1 MKSTTTGNLSSPSS
15 LDDTRSGLEAL
26 LGFLA
31 ADRRNFAEAAA
42 AIAARG
48 AAAVTPRQRAAE
60 LVAGIRGALG
70 GDVGG
75 TDWKVSVAGYVFA
88 HEDFLLRSRGI
99 AMNIAPVLAE
109 FGPEETDEVVMR
121 LDAPLTDAIAN
132 AASGV
137 RFVSICD
144 ANSDQYRWGAIAA
157 RDADAVDELI
167 HALGLDGSV
176 GLTVHRPKAARTR
189 ATPTEPRPLHRRKRA
204 LGAPRTRLPAPQDAA
219 YWAQAVAKVS
229 ENLEIRCG
237 YSATRSVEQRFCAL
251 LARYSR
257 GDDLAEIAAEGRK
270 LVGHD
275 LPELV
280 ARFPPPLSENDPEGF
295 GTPGHASMVRLA
307 ALLVLS
313 RASVAE
319 AQAFADAFFSAPRS
333 AGSENAY
340 DQWNAPSLLVD
351 AFLGHLGA
359 KVERPATAVAWP
371 GAFAPL
377 WRCLA
382 PAGPTGDRSA
392 NIEYFLAFWHRKMR
406 NEYIEPAF
414 GAVDNYSFIGHWSLE
429 AAATVVIAKIDDS
442 AFRDHPHF
450 PSDFADAAR

>member
-1 MKSTTTGNLSSPSS
+1 MTSTTTGNIASPTPST
-15 LDDTRSGLEAL
+15 LDDTRSGVEAL

-31 ADRRNFAEAAA
+31 ADRRNFADVAT

-48 AAAVTPRQRAAE
+48 AAVVTPRQRAAE
-60 LVAGIRGALG
+60 LVGGIQGALG

-75 TDWKVSVAGYVFA
+75 ADWKVSVAGYVFA
-88 HEDFLLRSRGI
+88 HEDFLLRTRGI

-121 LDAPLTDAIAN
+121 LSAPLTDAIAN
-132 AASGV
+132 AAGGV

-167 HALGLDGSV
+167 KALGLDGSV

-219 YWAQAVAKVS
+219 YWAQTVAKAS
-229 ENLEIRCG
+229 ENIEIRCG
-237 YSATRSVEQRFCAL
+237 YSATRSVGQRFCAL

-295 GTPGHASMVRLA
+295 DTPGRASMVRLA

-319 AQAFADAFFSAPRS
+319 AQAFADAYGR
-333 AGSENAY
+333 
-340 DQWNAPSLLVD
+340 WNAPSLLVD
-351 AFLGHLGA
+351 AFLGYLGA
-359 KVERPATAVAWP
+359 KVETPATAVAWP
-371 GAFAPL
+371 GVFAPL
-377 WRCLA
+377 WDCLA
-382 PAGPTGDRSA
+382 PAGPRGDRSA

-414 GAVDNYSFIGHWSLE
+414 GTVDNHSFIGHWSLE
-429 AAATVVIAKIDDS
+429 AAATVVVAKIDDS